1 MSGYLKEKKCLSKK
15 HENKHT
21 LKMFFKLQG
30 PQLCSNTV
38 RKGDCN
44 KENKT
49 ASKSLVPNDGSQ
61 KYQILE
67 CLKRN
72 TEY

>member
-1 MSGYLKEKKCLSKK
+1 
-15 HENKHT
+15 
-21 LKMFFKLQG
+21 MFFKLQG